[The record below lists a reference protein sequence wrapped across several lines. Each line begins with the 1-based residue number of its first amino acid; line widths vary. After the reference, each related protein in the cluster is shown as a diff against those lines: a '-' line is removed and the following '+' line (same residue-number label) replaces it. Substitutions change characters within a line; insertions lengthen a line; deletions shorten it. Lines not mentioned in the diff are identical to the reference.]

1 MSISSASILTL
12 LLPLIVAIA
21 LLEYGRKAIR
31 SKSLPPGPS
40 TSLFIGIKWAR
51 TYGSILGLK
60 LGPQNLII
68 LNSASVVREK
78 AFQSILNITAVLS
91 LQRLQA
97 AEAVLTMSQLLQS
110 PEQYYD
116 HIRRYSTAVILSSVY
131 GIRGPE
137 FNHPNIQRLYH
148 VQDQFTA
155 ILETGATPPVDTFP
169 FLKHLPTLLAP
180 WRKWALSIRREQ
192 RQLYL
197 ELLDNAK
204 SRIQR
209 GVHRSCFMDDILSEA
224 KRAKYSLDDEHTA
237 YVGGVLMEGGSD
249 TTASTLLSFLMAMM
263 KHPDVLRKA
272 QKEVDEIC
280 GLQRSPNFEDVGK
293 LTYIRQCMME
303 VRLPSL
309 FPLAR
314 PNASIDVEMAP
325 NDTYQGYQFPKGS
338 IFIANAWAIH
348 HDPDVYDRPE
358 EFRPERYEGNEFGFK
373 EDPQDS
379 SSLRKTYAFGAGRRV
394 CPGQH
399 LAENSLLI
407 NMAKLVWTFNM
418 LPGEDH
424 TIGKQLSLSE
434 IDDSMATAWTNGFL
448 TAPKK
453 FPLALA
459 ARSHGHEQ
467 VIKRECLEA
476 QEVFK
481 NYED

>member
-1 MSISSASILTL
+1 MGQDIWVHTGPEIRSTEFNHPQLRKCSEGVSRILDSRRYANDRILMHCLPSLFDKRGAIYSSRTPNYVGNQLITRDNAHL
-12 LLPLIVAIA
+12 LLMP
-21 LLEYGRKAIR
+21 YGPEWRNQR
-31 SKSLPPGPS
+31 
-40 TSLFIGIKWAR
+40 
-51 TYGSILGLK
+51 
-60 LGPQNLII
+60 
-68 LNSASVVREK
+68 K
-78 AFQSILNITAVLS
+78 AFQSILNITAVVS

-137 FNHPNIQRLYH
+137 FNHPNIQRLYN

-192 RQLYL
+192 RQLYF
-197 ELLDNAK
+197 ELLNNAK

-280 GLQRSPNFEDVGK
+280 GLQRSPNFEDVVR
-293 LTYIRQCMME
+293 LTYIRQCMTE
-303 VRLPSL
+303 VRLPSP

-314 PNASIDVEMAP
+314 PNTSIDVEMAP
-325 NDTYQGYQFPKGS
+325 S
-338 IFIANAWAIH
+338 CCW
-348 HDPDVYDRPE
+348 
-358 EFRPERYEGNEFGFK
+358 RYS
-373 EDPQDS
+373 PCVDS
-379 SSLRKTYAFGAGRRV
+379 R
-394 CPGQH
+394 
-399 LAENSLLI
+399 
-407 NMAKLVWTFNM
+407 
-418 LPGEDH
+418 
-424 TIGKQLSLSE
+424 
-434 IDDSMATAWTNGFL
+434 
-448 TAPKK
+448 
-453 FPLALA
+453 
-459 ARSHGHEQ
+459 
-467 VIKRECLEA
+467 
-476 QEVFK
+476 
-481 NYED
+481 

>member
-1 MSISSASILTL
+1 
-12 LLPLIVAIA
+12 
-21 LLEYGRKAIR
+21 
-31 SKSLPPGPS
+31 
-40 TSLFIGIKWAR
+40 
-51 TYGSILGLK
+51 
-60 LGPQNLII
+60 
-68 LNSASVVREK
+68 
-78 AFQSILNITAVLS
+78 
-91 LQRLQA
+91 
-97 AEAVLTMSQLLQS
+97 MSQLLQS

-137 FNHPNIQRLYH
+137 FNHPNIQRLYN

-192 RQLYL
+192 RQLYF
-197 ELLDNAK
+197 ELLNNAK

-280 GLQRSPNFEDVGK
+280 GLQRSPNFEDVVR
-293 LTYIRQCMME
+293 LTYIRQCMTE
-303 VRLPSL
+303 TLRW
-309 FPLAR
+309 R
-314 PNASIDVEMAP
+314 PVAAGGIPHVLIQD
-325 NDTYQGYQFPKGS
+325 DTYQGYQFPKGS

-418 LPGEDH
+418 LPGEDP

-453 FPLALA
+453 FPLSLA
-459 ARSHGHEQ
+459 VRSREHEQ